1 MPLYNNALEIIQTN
15 LEQLQNGERPKFI
28 AIGYFTD
35 EQFTKINEFRIA
47 NDLHPLEQNEILYMG
62 RHHYQSRVEK
72 DGYKIS
78 DLIKQIINA
87 LSENSEV
94 IITNRM
100 TAIQNP
106 APRNDG
112 YDNMVNDR
120 AIFELTS
127 KKPRAELFSVIPK
140 GDNNKP
146 TKQNPPI

>member
-1 MPLYNNALEIIQTN
+1 MPLYDNALESIRTN
-15 LEQLQNGERPKFI
+15 LEQLQNGERPKFV

-35 EQFTKINEFRIA
+35 EQFTQINEFRVA

-78 DLIKQIINA
+78 DLIQQIENA
-87 LSENSEV
+87 LSKNSQV
-94 IITNRM
+94 IMAQRM
-100 TAIQNP
+100 TAIQNQTL
-106 APRNDG
+106 RNDG
-112 YDNMVNDR
+112 YGNLVTDR

-146 TKQNPPI
+146 QR

>member
-1 MPLYNNALEIIQTN
+1 MPLYDNAIDTIRTN
-15 LEQLQNGERPKFI
+15 LEQLQNGERPKFV

-35 EQFTKINEFRIA
+35 EQFTQINEFRLA

-78 DLIKQIINA
+78 DLIQQILIQQIENA
-87 LSENSEV
+87 LSENSQV
-94 IITNRM
+94 IMAQRM
-100 TAIQNP
+100 TAIQNQN
-106 APRNDG
+106 PRNDG
-112 YDNMVNDR
+112 YGNMVNDR
-120 AIFELTS
+120 AIFELTN

-146 TKQNPPI
+146 LK